1 CSRPASCVW
10 VSRVYRASFCGFSSF
25 LYFVFNSMEDD
36 NALPEEEKAAVR
48 SGIMPVARA
57 YIKLLGSWLA
67 IWGLGYYKF
76 SPCWVLLGTVGY
88 LAYSRAQERRS
99 LIRGAMK
106 AISSDEKSYILNNIG
121 TCGLPSWVFF
131 PDIERAEWLNKIIQR
146 MWPYISEYVNQI
158 LIETVQPAVNKNLP
172 TSLRPFI
179 FLRTDLGDSP
189 PRIGG
194 VKVYTEESI
203 RRDEIVMD
211 VDLMFYS
218 DARIKVAVGKLV
230 AGVKDFELRGTLRI
244 FIKPLV
250 PKIPFAGAVTACF
263 LDNPYINFFLTHL
276 GSILTMPG
284 LQQTLY
290 RTIQDVVGSLCVLP
304 NRVLVPLVD
313 DLVLQQLKFPSAQG
327 AVRIE
332 VISAS
337 DLVASDVNIVGKSSD
352 PYCVVRV
359 GAEKFVTSVK
369 LKTLNPT
376 WNECFVA
383 IVDQRI
389 GQSVVIEVWDED
401 KSSKDDELGLTSIPI
416 EQVYLCGQ
424 LNLVKMLEGVQRG
437 KVHVKLTWL
446 DLSTNPSDFAV
457 AELDQQVSFSS
468 KTNFTSCLF
477 VRVEQAKNLMRLK
490 FFQEP
495 SPYCVLQIGNM
506 VQNTAVREKTQNPVW
521 DSLHHF
527 LLSNP
532 EIQTLNIEIRD
543 SRSEVVLGTLAV
555 PLKHLKAEKDMTVTQ
570 PYSLHAAGQDNAFLY
585 LHLELRALLPGP
597 DRRPPAARG
606 SVDSASHS
614 RSPSPAATGPEVA
627 SLASEA
633 AVATADSASGSDSVV
648 RRRTG
653 DSKVSTLSGFGSGEG
668 IPPLV
673 MPPDP
678 AGRVRLTI
686 HYDVDVEI
694 LEVRV
699 DSAENLLASE
709 KSTSSN
715 PYAKLCVTDACGR
728 TVGDTK
734 KTRFIKDELNP
745 HFDES
750 FEFSVKSEVMQ
761 GCKLQVEIKN
771 HSGLFK
777 RSSPNRVMGSV
788 TVVLSELANG
798 GGFTEW
804 YWLKNSER

>member
-477 VRVEQAKNLMRLK
+477 VRVEQAKNLMHNVNCL
-490 FFQEP
+490 
-495 SPYCVLQIGNM
+495 SPVMLR
-506 VQNTAVREKTQNPVW
+506 VRR
-521 DSLHHF
+521 
-527 LLSNP
+527 
-532 EIQTLNIEIRD
+532 QTLI
-543 SRSEVVLGTLAV
+543 
-555 PLKHLKAEKDMTVTQ
+555 
-570 PYSLHAAGQDNAFLY
+570 LY
-585 LHLELRALLPGP
+585 LNDYCFA
-597 DRRPPAARG
+597 
-606 SVDSASHS
+606 
-614 RSPSPAATGPEVA
+614 
-627 SLASEA
+627 
-633 AVATADSASGSDSVV
+633 
-648 RRRTG
+648 
-653 DSKVSTLSGFGSGEG
+653 
-668 IPPLV
+668 I
-673 MPPDP
+673 
-678 AGRVRLTI
+678 
-686 HYDVDVEI
+686 
-694 LEVRV
+694 
-699 DSAENLLASE
+699 
-709 KSTSSN
+709 
-715 PYAKLCVTDACGR
+715 
-728 TVGDTK
+728 
-734 KTRFIKDELNP
+734 
-745 HFDES
+745 
-750 FEFSVKSEVMQ
+750 
-761 GCKLQVEIKN
+761 
-771 HSGLFK
+771 
-777 RSSPNRVMGSV
+777 
-788 TVVLSELANG
+788 LANYL
-798 GGFTEW
+798 T
-804 YWLKNSER
+804 